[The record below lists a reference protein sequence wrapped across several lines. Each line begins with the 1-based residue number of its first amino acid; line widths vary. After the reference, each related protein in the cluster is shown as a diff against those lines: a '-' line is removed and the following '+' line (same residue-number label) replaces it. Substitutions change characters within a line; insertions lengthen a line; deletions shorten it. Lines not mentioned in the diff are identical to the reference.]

1 MRKKRE
7 FNANPYP
14 YHHEVT
20 LMVESITN
28 LGMGV
33 CRDEGWVV
41 MVPFVLIGEK
51 VKIRI
56 FKNNKNYSEGD
67 LVELIEP
74 SKNRIEP
81 KCEHFGTC
89 GGCQYQHVNYS
100 TQLLWKQNQVTEL
113 FSKLG
118 KLEIQVSPTHGSPE
132 LFAYRSK
139 LTPHYQKPIDGAYKN
154 IGFLKFGRRHEIIDV
169 PFCSIATKSIND
181 KLTSLRIELQEKAK
195 KTCATGKKKK
205 GGTLLLR
212 DTGEEV
218 ITNPK
223 ETGIEKVGDTLFQ
236 FKAGE
241 FFQNNPYILPQLV
254 AYVLDEVHASGN
266 ENLID
271 TYCGV
276 GLFALSSRKLFKQ
289 SLGIEI
295 SEKSIEWARKNAALN
310 QAENCKFILGSA
322 EEIFDH
328 VTFDP
333 NHTSVIIDPP
343 RKGCDLCFLEQL
355 IHFGPSCL
363 VYVSCDPATQARDS
377 QFLTENGYELLKVQ
391 PFDLFPQTRHVE
403 SVATFRKSKNAEV

>member
-154 IGFLKFGRRHEIIDV
+154 IGFLK
-169 PFCSIATKSIND
+169 TKVVD
-181 KLTSLRIELQEKAK
+181 
-195 KTCATGKKKK
+195 
-205 GGTLLLR
+205 
-212 DTGEEV
+212 
-218 ITNPK
+218 
-223 ETGIEKVGDTLFQ
+223 
-236 FKAGE
+236 
-241 FFQNNPYILPQLV
+241 
-254 AYVLDEVHASGN
+254 
-266 ENLID
+266 
-271 TYCGV
+271 
-276 GLFALSSRKLFKQ
+276 
-289 SLGIEI
+289 
-295 SEKSIEWARKNAALN
+295 
-310 QAENCKFILGSA
+310 
-322 EEIFDH
+322 
-328 VTFDP
+328 
-333 NHTSVIIDPP
+333 
-343 RKGCDLCFLEQL
+343 
-355 IHFGPSCL
+355 
-363 VYVSCDPATQARDS
+363 
-377 QFLTENGYELLKVQ
+377 
-391 PFDLFPQTRHVE
+391 
-403 SVATFRKSKNAEV
+403 